1 MLERL
6 RRALDLAARYDYEYW
21 LRRELTAHPRLFAMP
36 GIELLPPDAREHLAS
51 QVAIGEPSA
60 APSVQE
66 VSSVPLADLTINL
79 LGHVEI
85 FRDPK
90 RRSRPTPGRPGG
102 RTTSSVSSLPGDTAA
117 LERYDH

>member
-21 LRRELTAHPRLFAMP
+21 LRRELTAHPRLFATP
-36 GIELLPPDAREHLAS
+36 EVAELLPPDAREHLAS
-51 QVAIGEPSA
+51 QVAIREPCA

-66 VSSVPLADLTINL
+66 APPVALADLTINL
-79 LGHVEI
+79 LGPVEI

-90 RRSRPTPGRPGG
+90 RQFAADAWSSRREPDIPCF
-102 RTTSSVSSLPGDTAA
+102 
-117 LERYDH
+117 